1 MIQYFTKLM
10 RNTKGF
16 TLVELMV
23 VVAIIGVLTA
33 IAIPVYNAVTDKA
46 EEATIKANLRTIDSA
61 LMQYY
66 TLEGDTLESGTIP
79 EIGDIVPA
87 YIQAWPGG
95 EGQKYF
101 IGLQY
106 GKPKAYIIRDDEKAY
121 SLDGNGEL
129 AEFNGTRA
137 PSESS
142 TNPSESSTN

>member
-33 IAIPVYNAVTDKA
+33 IAIPVYNAAKDRA

-66 TLEGDTLESGTIP
+66 TLESGTIP
-79 EIGDIVPA
+79 EIRNIVPA
-87 YIQAWPGG
+87 YMQAWPGGEG

-101 IGLQY
+101 IGSQDD
-106 GKPKAYIIRDDEKAY
+106 KPKAYFIIDGEKFSFKKGDMV

-129 AEFNGTRA
+129 ALFDGNPA
-137 PSESS
+137 PSDKE
-142 TNPSESSTN
+142 E

>member
-33 IAIPVYNAVTDKA
+33 IAIPVYNAVTDRA

-66 TLEGDTLESGTIP
+66 TLESGKIP
-79 EIGDIVPA
+79 EIRNIVPA

-95 EGQKYF
+95 EGDDQKYF
-101 IGLQY
+101 IGTTQD
-106 GKPKAYIIRDDEKAY
+106 GKPKAYIIIDGEKFSFSDGNRV

-129 AEFNGTRA
+129 ALFIGD
-137 PSESS
+137 PSDE
-142 TNPSESSTN
+142 EK